1 VNTRP
6 WFIGAIALIAAI
18 APLNIATLAALKNPA
33 DQKPNLIFFLGEG
46 LRYDEFS
53 SAGNKI
59 MTTPNMDRIGSE
71 GFTFHNAFVINS
83 LCLPSR
89 ATFLTGQ
96 YSHTTG
102 AVSNVEGAIPP
113 QFKLIS
119 DILHQGGY
127 ETAFIGKSH
136 IKGALKDHDWDYYF
150 GFVGQADYYRP
161 VLTEGIRGQYSEP
174 KEYSGEYVDDLLT
187 RKAIEWLRQK
197 HSKPV
202 CLFLWF
208 YAPHAPF
215 YRPKRMVDLFNG
227 IAIPKPSTFDEDL
240 TGYAGKAQATSHADN
255 QIGSAEVGTDDPR
268 SLEELVKDHYA
279 GVESN
284 DEDVGLVL
292 KELERQGILDRT
304 AIILSSDHGFFL
316 GEHHFYDK
324 RLMYEPSI
332 RIPLMVR
339 YPPRIPAGGASDKMA
354 LNLDLAPTILDLAGI
369 PIPAE
374 MKGESLMPIMEGK
387 SVTHW
392 RTDWL
397 YEYYEYPG
405 WENVKPCRGIRTER
419 YKLIH
424 YFLSPEE
431 FELYDLQVDPDE
443 KHNIYADPH
452 YKDLAKKLQSRM
464 AELRAETN
472 DHYEYKPSSL
482 PLHPPPN
489 TEAPH

>member
-1 VNTRP
+1 VV
-6 WFIGAIALIAAI
+6 AAI
-18 APLNIATLAALKNPA
+18 AGVSLHVVAFAAPP
-33 DQKPNLIFFLGEG
+33 QSPSPPPPNLVFFLGEG
-46 LRYDEFS
+46 LRFDEFS
-53 SAGNKI
+53 FAGNTI
-59 MTTPNMDRIGSE
+59 LSTPNMDRIARE
-71 GFTFHNAFVINS
+71 GFVFRNAFVINA

-89 ATFLTGQ
+89 ATLLTGQ
-96 YSHTTG
+96 YPHTTG
-102 AVSNVEGAIPP
+102 AVSNVEGTIPK

-119 DILHQGGY
+119 DVLHGAGY

-136 IKGALKDHDWDYYF
+136 VKGALKDHYWDYYF

-174 KEYSGEYVDDLLT
+174 KQYSGEYVDDLLT
-187 RKAIEWLRQK
+187 RKAIEWLKQK
-197 HSKPV
+197 HDKPF

-215 YRPKRMVDLFNG
+215 YRPKRMVNLFNG
-227 IAIPKPSTFDEDL
+227 VAIPKPSTFDEDL
-240 TGYAGKAQATSHADN
+240 TDYAGKARATAQADN

-284 DEDVGLVL
+284 DENVGLVL
-292 KELERQGILDRT
+292 KELERQRILDRT

-332 RIPLMVR
+332 RIPMILR
-339 YPPRIPAGGASDKMA
+339 YPVRIKAGGSSEKMA
-354 LNLDLAPTILDLAGI
+354 LNLDVAPTILDLAGV
-369 PIPAE
+369 AVME
-374 MKGESLMPIMEGK
+374 TRGKSLMPIMEGK
-387 SVTHW
+387 TVNDW

-419 YKLIH
+419 YKLIQ
-424 YFLSPEE
+424 YFLPPEE

-443 KHNIYADPH
+443 KHNLYGDPQ
-452 YKDLAKKLQSRM
+452 YKELANKLR
-464 AELRAETN
+464 ARLDELRKETG
-472 DHYEYKPSSL
+472 DHYEYKPSGL
-482 PLHPPPN
+482 PLHPPHAE
-489 TEAPH
+489 EAAMWGSK